1 MWHLNM
7 ALVLLLFGKWWHVV
21 YQVHCCHQNAHM
33 QKHMRIIWSLNI
45 QFITKNHFNIKMQHY
60 DSSMCLHTFG
70 NRLLMTQTLCKKIT
84 GGNTIEPKHISD
96 SQNDSMPY
104 ALYLYIIPQCSRSLP
119 QTYSVSS
126 HAKKTFPPHPSFPQ
140 FDTFSCGIWLPW
152 LPVFPFKMPCQLQRT
167 QVYGSVI
174 NSTNKRAYWDHRTR
188 CGLLLSPRL

>member
-1 MWHLNM
+1 M
-7 ALVLLLFGKWWHVV
+7 ALVLLLFGREMVARSVSGALLSPKSTHAET
-21 YQVHCCHQNAHM
+21 YENNMKLKYTIH
-33 QKHMRIIWSLNI
+33 K
-45 QFITKNHFNIKMQHY
+45 KNHFNIRMQHY

-70 NRLLMTQTLCKKIT
+70 NHLLMTQTLCKNIT